1 MVGLAKRNCFQL
13 CQTLCLP
20 KWSCEIELKVG
31 NHALALTTTLDSSQT
46 LLRNHGGEATKHL
59 AGHWYSALEGK
70 VVQFHFDAIV
80 LGPKVVA
87 WQVDGLDLVSPQV
100 NHLSPDLLTKKFST
114 GWAWDTQ
121 ITAHG
126 LGKSR

>member
-46 LLRNHGGEATKHL
+46 LLRNQGGEATKHL

-87 WQVDGLDLVSPQV
+87 WQVDGLDLVPPHV
-100 NHLSPDLLTKKFST
+100 YHLSPDLLTKKFST